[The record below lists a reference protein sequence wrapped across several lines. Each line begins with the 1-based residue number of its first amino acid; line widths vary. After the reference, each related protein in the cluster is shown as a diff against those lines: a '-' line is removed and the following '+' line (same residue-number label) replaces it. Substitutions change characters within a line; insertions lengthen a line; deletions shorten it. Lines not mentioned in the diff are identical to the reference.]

1 MADGVG
7 DSGGGRGVPAGAPAQ
22 VNMQILPLHE
32 GLSAANIV
40 YYDDFAGFGPPQHD
54 LTSVGPPD

>member
-1 MADGVG
+1 ML
-7 DSGGGRGVPAGAPAQ
+7 AGAPAQ